1 MKRKGEDFTIKDFF
15 GIFVPKIWIILLVSV
30 VVAAI
35 FGGYS
40 AFLTE
45 DTYTSDAS
53 LIMSKQSY
61 SNSGDIDFVY
71 KMLDAC
77 IEVINKENFLIKV
90 STMAKEKYA
99 DLALEGGWDLSTSKI
114 SSATNI
120 KKLNST
126 QVFDIIVTTDDPMLS
141 FAIADCVSN
150 AIYEELPGL
159 LPYPK
164 GTIEFTIVEDA
175 SIPSA
180 ANSRNVVRN
189 SIIGFAIGLV
199 VALIAVFIF
208 SVIDVVIRDKKKL
221 VDNFEAPV
229 LGVIPDFEIDI
240 GA

>member
-15 GIFVPKIWIILLVSV
+15 GIFVPKIWIIVLVSV
-30 VVAAI
+30 LVAAV

-90 STMAKEKYA
+90 STMVKTKYA

-114 SSATNI
+114 SSVTNI

-126 QVFDIIVTTDDPMLS
+126 QVFDVIVTTDDPMLS

-175 SIPSA
+175 SIPTSP
-180 ANSRNVVRN
+180 NSRNVFRN

-199 VALIAVFIF
+199 LALIIVFIC
-208 SVIDVVIRDKKKL
+208 SVVDVVIRDKKKL
-221 VDNFEAPV
+221 EDNFEAPV
-229 LGVIPDFEIDI
+229 LGVIPDFEI
-240 GA
+240 